1 MSVNAGVGVGAALN
15 SKAHCCL
22 APSIWRRLLMQAF
35 CWAVVRARTK
45 LGMAIAANRPIM
57 ATTIMIST
65 SVKPDLRVFLI
76 FIRLLFLL
84 RRERSNGRVNLLSLH
99 CVHNIARCDT
109 AVVDQAVTMPE
120 VWLSK

>member
-1 MSVNAGVGVGAALN
+1 MLLITGVAVGAALN

-45 LGMAIAANRPIM
+45 FGMAMAANRPMM

-65 SVKPDLRVFLI
+65 SVKPSFLEVLI
-76 FIRLLFLL
+76 FITDFLL
-84 RRERSNGRVNLLSLH
+84 CGVNQTAGGLYPGSATGSSQ
-99 CVHNIARCDT
+99 IAR
-109 AVVDQAVTMPE
+109 
-120 VWLSK
+120 